1 MRPRDRSV
9 VQIFTTTAAKTKT
22 SMRPLLLPFLLC
34 STTLSAQSNCDSLK
48 TLLGSM
54 LEQYNA
60 LSVENEQ
67 IAFEMNVQRAQ
78 IDSLRAAL
86 NRGTYDLDKAMKE
99 AKVLRSIMS
108 GYVLTID
115 SLNSTNKVLE
125 GTIEER
131 NGQGK

>member
-1 MRPRDRSV
+1 
-9 VQIFTTTAAKTKT
+9 
-22 SMRPLLLPFLLC
+22 MRPLLLPFLLLC

-48 TLLGSM
+48 HLLGSM

-86 NRGTYDLDKAMKE
+86 NRGTYDLDKAMME

-108 GYVLTID
+108 GYVVTID
-115 SLNSTNKVLE
+115 SLNSVNKGLQR
-125 GTIEER
+125 GD
-131 NGQGK
+131 Q